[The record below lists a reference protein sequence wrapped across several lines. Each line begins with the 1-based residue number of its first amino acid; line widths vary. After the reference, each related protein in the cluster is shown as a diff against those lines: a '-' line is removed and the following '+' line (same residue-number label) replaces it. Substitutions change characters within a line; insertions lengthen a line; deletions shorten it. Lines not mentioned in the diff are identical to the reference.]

1 MVSEEP
7 AITEG
12 VTSNQVSLQ
21 TSRPIA
27 SCRDGERFG
36 LVSSNGTV
44 LGDVVW
50 EKTEGSEGGV
60 IRGWGVV
67 PKIESGN
74 YQIWC
79 PA

>member
-1 MVSEEP
+1 MIAEEP
-7 AITEG
+7 AITDG

-21 TSRPIA
+21 TSRPLA
-27 SCRDGERFG
+27 ACANGERFG
-36 LVSSNGTV
+36 LVSSNGNV
-44 LGDVVW
+44 IGSVVW

-67 PKIESGN
+67 PKIDSGN
-74 YQIWC
+74 FQVWC